1 MSIEKIISNL
11 IQLEKILPTILS
23 EQAKNFFQDSFAN
36 QGFTDKTLVKWQQ
49 SRAGKKRGG
58 ATLVDSGILRGAIMV
73 TNVNAS
79 GFQAGVRAD
88 VKYAQQ
94 HNEGTKGQV
103 KRQFIGRSE
112 RLVKLMQARVNR
124 EVRRAI
130 E

>member
-11 IQLEKILPTILS
+11 IQLEKILPTILA
-23 EQAKNFFQDSFAN
+23 EQAKNFFQDSFTN
-36 QGFTDKTLVKWQQ
+36 QGFTDKTLVKWTQ

-79 GFQAGVRAD
+79 GFQVGVRAD
-88 VKYAQQ
+88 VEYAQQ

-124 EVRRAI
+124 EIRNAMK
-130 E
+130 